1 MVMRAT
7 RYAELHALLSDRRRV
22 LQEDVQ
28 RRLREE
34 RADRS
39 AGVGD
44 TLDVSD
50 AGLSGEVAFAL
61 LQLKADT
68 LSRIDEA
75 MTRLE
80 AGTFGVCVDCSVEIA
95 PGRLRALPFATRC
108 TPCEG
113 ALERRRAD
121 TERSR
126 SREASLALFAQA
138 SAPQP

>member
-1 MVMRAT
+1 MVMNVT
-7 RYAELHALLSDRRRV
+7 RYAELHTLLSDRRRD

-28 RRLREE
+28 RRLRDE
-34 RADRS
+34 REDRS

-44 TLDVSD
+44 ILDASD

-68 LSRIDEA
+68 LSRIDDA

-80 AGTFGVCVDCSVEIA
+80 TGTFGTCVECGIEIA

-108 TPCEG
+108 TACEG
-113 ALERRRAD
+113 AIERRRAD
-121 TERSR
+121 AQRSAR
-126 SREASLALFAQA
+126 REASLALFAQA
-138 SAPQP
+138 GGLQR